1 MRARMALMI
10 SNQKV
15 EFREVLLR
23 DKPQAMIDIS
33 SKGTVPVL
41 LLQSGKVI
49 DESLDVIDW
58 ALSISDPENWMR
70 SQKSAKSSVFIK
82 TNDGDFKHHL
92 DRYKYSKRFENED
105 PNYHREKCLNFIQQI
120 EDELNTSKFLF
131 DDNLSLLD
139 ISILPFI
146 RQFRIADMDW
156 FDSLDMPKIQKWL
169 MNFLESELFKS
180 IMLKYPQWKE
190 GDEKIIFP

>member
-1 MRARMALMI
+1 MI
-10 SNQKV
+10 LNIT
-15 EFREVLLR
+15 L
-23 DKPQAMIDIS
+23 IDIN
-33 SKGTVPVL
+33 
-41 LLQSGKVI
+41 I
-49 DESLDVIDW
+49 
-58 ALSISDPENWMR
+58 
-70 SQKSAKSSVFIK
+70 QK
-82 TNDGDFKHHL
+82 
-92 DRYKYSKRFENED
+92 ED